1 MKTVLITGASRG
13 IGRGIAKKF
22 ARMGDYNVVINYNQ
36 SEELALELAEKIG
49 GFAVKA
55 DIGNSQEVKD
65 MIDIVNQKFGK
76 IDVLINNAGISK
88 FNLFSDITEDEWQE
102 MININLSGAY
112 RVTQGAIG
120 GMIREHSGVIINIS
134 SMWGEVGS
142 SCEVAYSTA
151 KAGLIGMTKALAKE
165 LGTSNIRVNC
175 IAPGLVDTD
184 MNGGI
189 TEDAMDGLIEET
201 PLMRIGKPS
210 DIAALA
216 YFLASDESS
225 FITGQV
231 VGSNGGYVI

>member
-22 ARMGDYNVVINYNQ
+22 AKTGDYNVIINYNQ
-36 SEELALELAEKIG
+36 SEKLALLLAESIG

-55 DIGNSQEVKD
+55 DVGNFQEVRD
-65 MIDIVNQKFGK
+65 MIGIIDKKFGK
-76 IDVLINNAGISK
+76 IDVLVNNAGVSK
-88 FNLFSDITEDEWQE
+88 FNLFSDITEDEWQN
-102 MININLSGAY
+102 MMNINLSGAY
-112 RVTQGAIG
+112 RVTQGVVG
-120 GMIREHSGVIINIS
+120 GMIRDQSGVIINIS

-175 IAPGLVDTD
+175 ISPGLIDTD
-184 MNGGI
+184 MNGDI
-189 TEDAMDGLIEET
+189 TEETMDELIDET

-216 YFLASDESS
+216 YFLASDEAS